1 MNLAVGFNPLV
12 STQIMFNRIPP
23 AGAGGSFNPSLQY
36 LHKLCSTES
45 HRREP
50 VDRSIPAYNIYTNY
64 VQPNP
69 AGGSRWIVQSQ
80 PTIST
85 QIMFN
90 RIPPAGAGGSFNPSL
105 QGLGRFPRIPPPAG
119 GGSFKSNLL

>member
-45 HRREP
+45 RRREP

-69 AGGSRWIVQSQ
+69 TGGSRWIVQSQ
-80 PTIST
+80 PTRTGKIPQNPTTGRWWIVQVQPARST
-85 QIMFN
+85 TEN
-90 RIPPAGAGGSFNPSL
+90 R
-105 QGLGRFPRIPPPAG
+105 GRD
-119 GGSFKSNLL
+119 